1 MSRDASILITDD
13 FPDVRLLEIRASVFG
28 SV

>member
-1 MSRDASILITDD
+1 MSGDASILITDD